1 MLKYG
6 HVCSADNN
14 LGWLCQSPPWG
25 PLRSRSLRTLLD
37 FSDTFKHWLSLHVI
51 LLHVRVGQGFCTVDI
66 SNGTHVMII
75 IEIVLD

>member
-1 MLKYG
+1 MLKCG

-14 LGWLCQSPPWG
+14 LGWLFQSPPWG
-25 PLRSRSLRTLLD
+25 PLRSRSLRTVLD
-37 FSDTFKHWLSLHVI
+37 FSDTFQRWLSLHLSFVCTW
-51 LLHVRVGQGFCTVDI
+51 VGQGFCTVDI